1 MNKEQAERSHHA
13 ARHLSE
19 LIPYLPIEPLV
30 DLAMIGN
37 EPCHAALARAA
48 QLAAPVSAALAEMG
62 EEEALTL
69 LLRNST
75 AMIAPFS
82 LIRIVERF
90 SGSEPLLCSIEA
102 RQEANEDVWAA
113 LAAAR
118 LRAIFEMMG
127 DTQDASAIDQ
137 AIIALLWAS
146 DASVRA
152 SYIASFL
159 RFDRI
164 TPQLIRL
171 SLSSGATEVA
181 AAILAVLSDVSI
193 IDIEAML
200 NRKDRR
206 AFARLLDIVGLPSA
220 MVPEFEAA
228 LARSSMK
235 PSDLSKQAA

>member
-1 MNKEQAERSHHA
+1 MNKEQAERSHQA

-19 LIPYLPIEPLV
+19 LIPYLPIESLV

-37 EPCHAALARAA
+37 EPCHAALVRSANV
-48 QLAAPVSAALAEMG
+48 AAPVSAVLAEMG
-62 EEEALTL
+62 EEDALIL
-69 LLRNST
+69 LVRNST

-90 SGSEPLLCSIEA
+90 SASEPLLCAVEA
-102 RQEANEDVWAA
+102 RVEANEDVWAA

-127 DTQDASAIDQ
+127 DKQDAIAIDQ

-146 DASVRA
+146 ESSVRE

-181 AAILAVLSDVSI
+181 AGILSVLSDVSI
-193 IDIEAML
+193 IDIESML
-200 NRKDRR
+200 SRKDRR
-206 AFARLLDIVGLPSA
+206 AFTRLLDIVGLPAA
-220 MVPEFEAA
+220 MVPEFESA
-228 LARSSMK
+228 LAHTAMN
-235 PSDLSKQAA
+235 PSNLSAQAA

>member
-1 MNKEQAERSHHA
+1 
-13 ARHLSE
+13 
-19 LIPYLPIEPLV
+19 
-30 DLAMIGN
+30 
-37 EPCHAALARAA
+37 
-48 QLAAPVSAALAEMG
+48 MG

-228 LARSSMK
+228 LARSLMK

>member
-1 MNKEQAERSHHA
+1 
-13 ARHLSE
+13 
-19 LIPYLPIEPLV
+19 
-30 DLAMIGN
+30 
-37 EPCHAALARAA
+37 
-48 QLAAPVSAALAEMG
+48 
-62 EEEALTL
+62 
-69 LLRNST
+69 
-75 AMIAPFS
+75 
-82 LIRIVERF
+82 
-90 SGSEPLLCSIEA
+90 
-102 RQEANEDVWAA
+102 
-113 LAAAR
+113 
-118 LRAIFEMMG
+118 
-127 DTQDASAIDQ
+127 
-137 AIIALLWAS
+137 
-146 DASVRA
+146 VRA

-235 PSDLSKQAA
+235 PSDLSEQAA